1 MGVFS
6 GALKVALGNF
16 YLMYES
22 LSETARTR
30 SVMELIE
37 EVLRQTKYREYL
49 ELEFGKEDAENR
61 LDNLKELANLASR
74 YDGLVGGE
82 GLAMFLEDIA
92 LITDADRDAT

>member
-1 MGVFS
+1 
-6 GALKVALGNF
+6 
-16 YLMYES
+16 
-22 LSETARTR
+22 
-30 SVMELIE
+30 MELIE
-37 EVLRQTKYREYL
+37 AVLRQVRYREYL
-49 ELEFGKEDAENR
+49 ELEYGKEDAENR